1 MLQPAGTRERWC
13 WGAVSKVPIEIDL
26 SVIVACK
33 NNHIILQKAAAY
45 TTAGWQSNSTRRN
58 KMDQL
63 PDYWWLLSDNNRQ
76 LYVMS
81 VNECLPSCSL
91 ISNSPCKYYEEP
103 LHWLFVWQNEELWE
117 ETGIRWGISLE
128 KLSFWKLK
136 TSLLL
141 FPYCN
146 LNESSATNKKVPQ

>member
-26 SVIVACK
+26 SVIACK

-63 PDYWWLLSDNNRQ
+63 PDYWWLRSDNRPFH
-76 LYVMS
+76 VMS
-81 VNECLPSCSL
+81 VNECLPSRNL

-117 ETGIRWGISLE
+117 ETGIRWGISQE